1 MFAGARRHDLEDP
14 LAAAAGLPTAARLH
28 EVHDRYLVEIVEQ
41 LGLCPFARRSREQG
55 RVHRPLQH
63 VLRDDD
69 DRLATSTAKWL
80 QSIVAAHDDAEIL
93 LPTFVFAPAHRH
105 HDPESFAGF
114 VSLLRLAYDDTAA
127 PGFFMVAFH
136 PGFAPP
142 DSPHRRNT
150 PESLVPL
157 LRRTPDPV
165 IQCVRIDVL
174 ERARVVAQQSAMA
187 RMRDRFAGDTVML
200 AMLERSVQSDSE
212 LSAEIARTN
221 FDAVGDGDGRAELER
236 RVADILT
243 ERAAL

>member
-14 LAAAAGLPTAARLH
+14 RAAAAGLPTAGRLH
-28 EVHDRYLVEIVEQ
+28 AVHDRYLVEIVEQ

-69 DRLATSTAKWL
+69 DQLASSTARWL
-80 QSIVAAHDDAEIL
+80 QSIVATHDDAEIL
-93 LPTFVFAPAHRH
+93 LPTFVFARAHRH
-105 HDPESFAGF
+105 HDAESFAGF
-114 VSLLRLAYDDTAA
+114 VSQLRLAYDDTGA

-142 DSPHRRNT
+142 ATPHRRSS
-150 PESLVPL
+150 PETLVPL

-174 ERARVVAQQSAMA
+174 ERARVVAQQSAMT
-187 RMRDRFAGDTVML
+187 RLRDRFAGDTVML
-200 AMLERSVQSDSE
+200 AMLERSVQADSE

-221 FDAVGDGDGRAELER
+221 FDAVGAGDGRAELER
-236 RVADILT
+236 RIASILT